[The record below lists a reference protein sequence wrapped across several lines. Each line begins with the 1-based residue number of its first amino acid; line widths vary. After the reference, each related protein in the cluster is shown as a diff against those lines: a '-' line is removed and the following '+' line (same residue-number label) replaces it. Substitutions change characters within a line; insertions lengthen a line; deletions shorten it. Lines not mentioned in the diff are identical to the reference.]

1 MEHFW
6 ACFEGIYIII
16 DNKDKLLIIFQ
27 QVDVYL
33 SDELKSKLIKN
44 QDYPV
49 NQFKGALVIETT
61 KITRILLSES
71 KRWIG
76 HSKHRNKKKNW
87 KIFCFDFL
95 KKHIREKNGVAP
107 MDFQEYYRKSGVT
120 ENSNIYWNERYCYVS
135 KSRWSVQYL
144 ENSASH

>member
-1 MEHFW
+1 MFRGAIFQWAIFRVAKKLDQVISILLTLSKYFTCSATFCFAHMEHFW

-44 QDYPV
+44 QNYPV
-49 NQFKGALVIETT
+49 NQFKGALVIEKT
-61 KITRILLSES
+61 KIRRVLLFES

-87 KIFCFDFL
+87 KMFCLVF
-95 KKHIREKNGVAP
+95 
-107 MDFQEYYRKSGVT
+107 
-120 ENSNIYWNERYCYVS
+120 
-135 KSRWSVQYL
+135 
-144 ENSASH
+144 